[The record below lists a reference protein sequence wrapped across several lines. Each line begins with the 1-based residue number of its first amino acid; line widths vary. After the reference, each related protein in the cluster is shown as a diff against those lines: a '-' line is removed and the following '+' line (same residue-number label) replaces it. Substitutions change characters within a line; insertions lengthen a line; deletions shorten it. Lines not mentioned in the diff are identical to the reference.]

1 MKIAI
6 ICVGVVTL
14 RFRTVPPHGSSN
26 KTRVNRAMPHHRMHY
41 CQLMCTLCGDLINNT
56 KNMYKINNTNSTKKN
71 KKKQKEKRNKIKNK
85 KGGGQGGGKIYNFKC
100 NLITHL
106 RIQI

>member
-1 MKIAI
+1 
-6 ICVGVVTL
+6 
-14 RFRTVPPHGSSN
+14 
-26 KTRVNRAMPHHRMHY
+26 
-41 CQLMCTLCGDLINNT
+41 MCTLCGDLINNT

-71 KKKQKEKRNKIKNK
+71 QK

>member
-1 MKIAI
+1 
-6 ICVGVVTL
+6 
-14 RFRTVPPHGSSN
+14 
-26 KTRVNRAMPHHRMHY
+26 
-41 CQLMCTLCGDLINNT
+41 MCTLCGDLINNT

-71 KKKQKEKRNKIKNK
+71 KKKIIKIKEQ

>member
-1 MKIAI
+1 
-6 ICVGVVTL
+6 
-14 RFRTVPPHGSSN
+14 
-26 KTRVNRAMPHHRMHY
+26 
-41 CQLMCTLCGDLINNT
+41 MCTLCGDLINNT

-71 KKKQKEKRNKIKNK
+71 KKKRKEKKKK
-85 KGGGQGGGKIYNFKC
+85 KGGPGGGGQIYNFKC

>member
-1 MKIAI
+1 
-6 ICVGVVTL
+6 
-14 RFRTVPPHGSSN
+14 
-26 KTRVNRAMPHHRMHY
+26 
-41 CQLMCTLCGDLINNT
+41 MCTLCGDLINNT
-56 KNMYKINNTNSTKKN
+56 KNMYKINNTNSTKKKYI
-71 KKKQKEKRNKIKNK
+71 KKKREKK

>member
-1 MKIAI
+1 
-6 ICVGVVTL
+6 
-14 RFRTVPPHGSSN
+14 
-26 KTRVNRAMPHHRMHY
+26 
-41 CQLMCTLCGDLINNT
+41 MCTLCGDLINNT
-56 KNMYKINNTNSTKKN
+56 KNMYKINNTNSTKK
-71 KKKQKEKRNKIKNK
+71 KKKKKKERK

>member
-1 MKIAI
+1 
-6 ICVGVVTL
+6 
-14 RFRTVPPHGSSN
+14 
-26 KTRVNRAMPHHRMHY
+26 
-41 CQLMCTLCGDLINNT
+41 MCTLCGDLINNT

-71 KKKQKEKRNKIKNK
+71 KKRNKIKK
-85 KGGGQGGGKIYNFKC
+85 GGGGQGGGKIYNFKC

>member
-1 MKIAI
+1 
-6 ICVGVVTL
+6 
-14 RFRTVPPHGSSN
+14 
-26 KTRVNRAMPHHRMHY
+26 
-41 CQLMCTLCGDLINNT
+41 MCTLCGDLINNT

-71 KKKQKEKRNKIKNK
+71 PQKKKK
-85 KGGGQGGGKIYNFKC
+85 KGQGGGKIYNFKC

>member
-1 MKIAI
+1 
-6 ICVGVVTL
+6 
-14 RFRTVPPHGSSN
+14 
-26 KTRVNRAMPHHRMHY
+26 
-41 CQLMCTLCGDLINNT
+41 MCTLRGDLINNT

-71 KKKQKEKRNKIKNK
+71 KKKRKKKRK
-85 KGGGQGGGKIYNFKC
+85 KKGGQGGGKIYNFKC